1 MNAEQIEAGRRRWQ
15 ARVDAAHRAGQVRD
29 ADFTTLSGL
38 EVDPVYG
45 PPEGADDP
53 RFERIGWPG
62 EYPFTR
68 GLYATGYRGRAWTI
82 RQFAGFGNAQ
92 QTNERYKMILR
103 SGGGGLSVAFDMPTL
118 MGRDSDD
125 DRSLGEVGHC
135 GVAIDSAIDMQV
147 LFSDIALGDVTTSM
161 TISGP
166 AVPIFCMYLVA
177 AERQGVDPGVLNG
190 TLQTDIFKEYI
201 AQKEWLFAPEPHLRL
216 IADLMEYCAQ
226 NIPAYKP
233 LSVSGYHIREAGST
247 AAQELAFTLADGF
260 GYVELGLSRGLDVDA
275 FAPGLSFFF
284 DAHVDFF
291 EEIAK
296 FRAARRIW
304 ARWLRDTYGAKTEK
318 GCWLRF
324 HTQTAGVSLTGHQ
337 PYNNVVRTAVE
348 ALAAVLGG
356 TNSLHTN
363 ALDEVLALPTEQAAE
378 IALRTQQV
386 LMEETGVANVAD
398 PLGGSWYVEELTD
411 RIEAE
416 AEAIFARIRTMGETE
431 TRWTQE
437 YGPMTAGI
445 LRGIEDGWF
454 MAEIAESA
462 FWYQQQVEKGEKRVV
477 GVNVHRDTVTGD
489 LDILR
494 VSHEVEHEQR
504 RTLGERKAAR
514 DDAAVR
520 AALAQMVDAARGSD
534 NIISAM
540 LDAVRA
546 EATLGEIC
554 DALRAE
560 WGTYMEP
567 ARF

>member
-1 MNAEQIEAGRRRWQ
+1 MDPHEIEAGRRRWQ
-15 ARVDAAHRAGQVRD
+15 ARIDAGREAGQIRD
-29 ADFTTLSGL
+29 ADFTTLSGV

-45 PPEGADDP
+45 PPEGTADP

-68 GLYATGYRGRAWTI
+68 GLYATGYRGRTWTI
-82 RQFAGFGNAQ
+82 RQFAGFGNAD

-135 GVAIDSAIDMQV
+135 GVAIDSAIDMAA
-147 LFSDIALGDVTTSM
+147 LFDGIPLGDVTTSM

-216 IADLMEYCAQ
+216 IADLMEYCAER
-226 NIPAYKP
+226 IPAYKP
-233 LSVSGYHIREAGST
+233 LSVSGYHIREAGAT

-275 FAPGLSFFF
+275 FASGLSFFF
-284 DAHVDFF
+284 DAHLDFF

-304 ARWLRDTYGAKTEK
+304 ARWMRDTYGAKTDK
-318 GCWLRF
+318 AQWLRF

-378 IALRTQQV
+378 IAVRTQQV

-398 PLGGSWYVEELTD
+398 PLGGSWYVEALTD
-411 RIEAE
+411 RLEAE
-416 AEAIFARIRTMGETE
+416 AEAVFDKIRGMGETE
-431 TRWTQE
+431 TRWQQA

-454 MAEIAESA
+454 MSEIAESA
-462 FWYQQQVEKGEKRVV
+462 FWYQQQLEKGEKRVV
-477 GVNVHRDTVTGD
+477 GVNVHTDTVTGD
-489 LDILR
+489 VDILR

-504 RTLGERKAAR
+504 RALSERKAAR
-514 DDAAVR
+514 DDATVS
-520 AALAQMVDAARGSD
+520 AALTRMVEAARGSE
-534 NIISAM
+534 NIIPSM
-540 LDAVRA
+540 LDAARA

-554 DALRAE
+554 NALRAE
-560 WGTYMEP
+560 WGVYSEP